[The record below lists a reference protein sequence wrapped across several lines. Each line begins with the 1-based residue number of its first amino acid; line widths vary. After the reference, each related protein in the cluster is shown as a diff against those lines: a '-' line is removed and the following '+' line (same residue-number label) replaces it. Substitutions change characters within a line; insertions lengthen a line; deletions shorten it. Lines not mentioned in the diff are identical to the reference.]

1 MDRAAWNQIMEANM
15 EATMRVIQPAGVL
28 DGTQTHQFRGEL
40 NDVVGT
46 GARLIL
52 IDLQDVTF
60 MDSSGLAALVT
71 AFKTV
76 RSAGGKLC
84 VCSVNQ
90 QIKMLFELTSM
101 DRVFEIFADQDDF
114 MKTCTPKA

>member
-1 MDRAAWNQIMEANM
+1 MEANIK
-15 EATMRVIQPAGVL
+15 VIQPAGVL

-40 NDVVGT
+40 NEVVNT
-46 GARLIL
+46 GASLIL
-52 IDLQDVTF
+52 VDLQDVTF

-101 DRVFEIFADQDDF
+101 DRVFEIFADRDDF
-114 MKTCTPKA
+114 LQTCVPKV

>member
-1 MDRAAWNQIMEANM
+1 MID
-15 EATMRVIQPAGVL
+15 TTLKVLQPTGVL
-28 DGTQTHQFRGEL
+28 DGTQTSQFRGEL
-40 NDVVGT
+40 DDVVGT
-46 GARLIL
+46 GAKLIL
-52 IDLQDVTF
+52 IDLKDVTF

-76 RSAGGKLC
+76 RSSGGKLC

-101 DRVFEIFADQDDF
+101 DRVFEIFADQDEF
-114 MKTCTPKA
+114 IQTCTPES

>member
-1 MDRAAWNQIMEANM
+1 MEANIK
-15 EATMRVIQPAGVL
+15 VIQPAGVL

-40 NDVVGT
+40 NDVVST
-46 GARLIL
+46 GASLIL
-52 IDLQDVTF
+52 VDLQNVTF

-76 RSAGGKLC
+76 RSTGGKLC

-101 DRVFEIFADQDDF
+101 DRVFEIFADRDAFLQ
-114 MKTCTPKA
+114 TCTPKA

>member
-1 MDRAAWNQIMEANM
+1 MDTNIK
-15 EATMRVIQPAGVL
+15 VIQPIGVL
-28 DGTQTHQFRGEL
+28 DGNQTHQLRGEL

-52 IDLQDVTF
+52 VDLTNVTF

-90 QIKMLFELTSM
+90 QVRMLFELTSM
-101 DRVFEIFADQDDF
+101 DRVFEIFTDQDHF
-114 MKTCTPKA
+114 IQTLTPEV

>member
-1 MDRAAWNQIMEANM
+1 MDTNIK
-15 EATMRVIQPAGVL
+15 VIQPAGVL
-28 DGTQTHQFRGEL
+28 DGNQTHQLRGEL
-40 NDVVGT
+40 NDGIGT

-52 IDLQDVTF
+52 VDLTHVTF

-84 VCSVNQ
+84 VCSMNQ
-90 QIKMLFELTSM
+90 QVRMLFELTSM
-101 DRVFEIFADQDDF
+101 DRVFEIFTDQEHF
-114 MKTCTPKA
+114 FKMLTPEV

>member
-1 MDRAAWNQIMEANM
+1 MNSNIK
-15 EATMRVIQPAGVL
+15 VIQPAGVL

-40 NDVVGT
+40 DDIVNT
-46 GARLIL
+46 GARVIL
-52 IDLQDVTF
+52 IDLQNVTF

-90 QIKMLFELTSM
+90 QVRMLFELTSM
-101 DRVFEIFADQDDF
+101 DRLFEIFADRDAF
-114 MKTCTPKA
+114 NETLNKV

>member
-1 MDRAAWNQIMEANM
+1 MDTNIK
-15 EATMRVIQPAGVL
+15 VIQPAGVL
-28 DGTQTHQFRGEL
+28 DGNQAHQLRGEL

-46 GARLIL
+46 GAKLIL
-52 IDLQDVTF
+52 VDLTNVTF

-90 QIKMLFELTSM
+90 QVKMLFELTSM
-101 DRVFEIFADQDDF
+101 DRVFEIFTDQEHF
-114 MKTCTPKA
+114 IKMLTPEV